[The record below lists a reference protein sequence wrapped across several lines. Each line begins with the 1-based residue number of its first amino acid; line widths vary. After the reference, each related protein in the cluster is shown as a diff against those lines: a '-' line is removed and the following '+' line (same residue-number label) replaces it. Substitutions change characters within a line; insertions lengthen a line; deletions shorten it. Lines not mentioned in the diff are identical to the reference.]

1 MFKEAFVCVDTETT
15 GLLPHK
21 DRVIE
26 IGLVRVEN
34 GKEVDRF
41 HTLLNPGVSLP
52 DIITEIT
59 GLTDNDV
66 TDAPKFAD
74 IADELAELLDGAL
87 FVAHNADFD
96 LRFIQHEFARVNQ
109 EFAPEQLCTVKL
121 SRALFPNER
130 RHNLAALIERYG
142 FAAEKRHRAFDDA
155 LVVWNFLEH
164 VKKNFPEEELKRAV
178 GEIRKKQGG

>member
-1 MFKEAFVCVDTETT
+1 MFNEAIVCVDTETT

-26 IGLVRVEN
+26 IGLVRIEGGREVE
-34 GKEVDRF
+34 RF
-41 HTLLNPGVSLP
+41 HTLLNPGVLLP

-59 GLTDNDV
+59 GLTDVDV
-66 TDAPKFAD
+66 RGAPKFAE
-74 IADELAELLDGAL
+74 IAGELAELLDGAL

-96 LRFIQHEFARVNQ
+96 LRFIQHEFARIEE
-109 EFAPEQLCTVKL
+109 EFTPEQLCTVKL

-142 FAAEKRHRAFDDA
+142 FNAEKRHRAFDDA

-164 VKKNFPEEELKRAV
+164 LEKNIPEDELIRAV
-178 GEIRKKQGG
+178 GKIRKKQGG

>member
-1 MFKEAFVCVDTETT
+1 MFNEAIVCVDTETT

-26 IGLVRVEN
+26 IGLVRIE
-34 GKEVDRF
+34 GGREVGRF
-41 HTLLNPGVSLP
+41 HTLLNPGVLLP

-59 GLTDNDV
+59 GLTDADV
-66 TDAPKFAD
+66 KGAPKFAE
-74 IADELAELLDGAL
+74 IAEELSELLGGAL

-96 LRFIQHEFARVNQ
+96 LRFIQHEFARINQ

-121 SRALFPNER
+121 SRKLFPNER
-130 RHNLAALIERYG
+130 RHNLASLIERYG

-164 VKKNFPEEELKRAV
+164 VKKIVPEEELMKV
-178 GEIRKKQGG
+178 IGEIRK

>member
-1 MFKEAFVCVDTETT
+1 MFNEAFVCVDTETT
-15 GLLPHK
+15 GLLAHK

-41 HTLLNPGVSLP
+41 HTLLNPGVTLP

-59 GLTDNDV
+59 GLTDRDLV
-66 TDAPKFAD
+66 GAPKFAD
-74 IADELAELLDGAL
+74 IADELASLMDGAL

-96 LRFIQHEFARVNQ
+96 FRFVQHEFARIEQ
-109 EFAPEQLCTVKL
+109 DFAPERLCTVKL
-121 SRALFPNER
+121 SRTLFPYER

-142 FAAEKRHRAFDDA
+142 FQTDARHRAFEDA

-164 VKKNFPEEELKRAV
+164 LKKNVPDDELTRVV
-178 GEIRKKQGG
+178 GQLRQK